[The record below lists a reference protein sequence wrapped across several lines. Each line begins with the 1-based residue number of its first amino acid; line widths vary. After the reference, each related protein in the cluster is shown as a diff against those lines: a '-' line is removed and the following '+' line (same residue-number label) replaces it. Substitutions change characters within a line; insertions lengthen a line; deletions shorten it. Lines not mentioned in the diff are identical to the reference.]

1 MNISKMAK
9 IFDSSKEDFPRQDRN
24 IFAFWEINQKI
35 VRKMSPAR
43 G

>member
-1 MNISKMAK
+1 MEK
-9 IFDSSKEDFPRQDRN
+9 IFDSSKEDFPRQDRK
-24 IFAFWEINQKI
+24 ICGFWEINQKI